1 LEVVAVVAEMIGAD
15 EERLIRQIIENDK
28 RVRVLHAYANTA

>member
-15 EERLIRQIIENDK
+15 KEELIRQIIKNDK
-28 RVRVLHAYANTA
+28 RLRVLHAYANTA